1 MKRFL
6 GLILFSSIIL
16 LSSCSKDKNI
26 TLLCI
31 TEILIT
37 FDNNDN
43 YLPVPGYEEQDA
55 KIYIS
60 FSFDQ
65 IGISSSGIEPIF
77 DGIIESSE
85 SYTAIVKYDEDDSMY
100 KSGYKS
106 RSISIDRLTLNFQ
119 IYNFFTP
126 SYGNGGNIIR
136 GSCKKGQQQI

>member
-26 TLLCI
+26 TLLCK

-65 IGISSSGIEPIF
+65 IGISSSGIEP
-77 DGIIESSE
+77 
-85 SYTAIVKYDEDDSMY
+85 
-100 KSGYKS
+100 
-106 RSISIDRLTLNFQ
+106 
-119 IYNFFTP
+119 
-126 SYGNGGNIIR
+126 
-136 GSCKKGQQQI
+136 